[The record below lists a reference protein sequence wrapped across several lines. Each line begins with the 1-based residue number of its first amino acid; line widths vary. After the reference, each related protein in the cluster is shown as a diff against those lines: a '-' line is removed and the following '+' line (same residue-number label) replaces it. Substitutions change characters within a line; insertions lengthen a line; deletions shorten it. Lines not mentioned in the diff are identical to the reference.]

1 MTTDS
6 DGPSFLI
13 DETGK
18 RRAGLFDLGPGIHH
32 PGTERSETY
41 LYAADFTSQSKNHQE
56 QYGYGDHQ
64 DHCRDKLTGYKHPR
78 IIEFREELP
87 KTPVGKI
94 LRREL
99 RNPT

>member
-1 MTTDS
+1 LRFVAVTTDS

-18 RRAGLFDLGPGIHH
+18 RRAGLFDLGAGIHH

-64 DHCRDKLTGYKHPR
+64 DHCRDKEESGHRGSPAF
-78 IIEFREELP
+78 EFSV
-87 KTPVGKI
+87 VGM
-94 LRREL
+94 
-99 RNPT
+99 